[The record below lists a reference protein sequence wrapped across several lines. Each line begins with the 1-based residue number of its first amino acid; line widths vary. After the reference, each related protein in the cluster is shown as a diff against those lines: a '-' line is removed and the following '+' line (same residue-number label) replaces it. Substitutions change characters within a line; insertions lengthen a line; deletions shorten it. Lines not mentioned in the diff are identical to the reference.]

1 MEQGKQIKID
11 SVSSYIKAIFDL
23 CKSRL
28 SEHSRSSYWIFRGQK
43 NSQWSINPNIF
54 RGDALHYEF
63 DSIDKAVRLRPN
75 DFRECS
81 TNFEILTKLQHY
93 GLGTRLLD
101 VTLNPL
107 IALFFASEKY
117 EEFVPDKDKRGEYV
131 PRDGKIVYQYK
142 SAYKLSDLDA
152 RIASALP
159 FIENTQDMTLSKLC
173 EELRKRNIFDSN
185 EKCFLE
191 KNNYKE
197 FINSIQ
203 RNVFVVSTNSN
214 ERLDRQN
221 GVFIIPTTMNIH
233 SSIASNYGNCPV
245 RKAKCDLD
253 NEFEKMCFIIPSE
266 KKEEIRRELDFININ
281 EATLFPELEHQLI
294 YLQNKQYPIPG
305 IVEDFKRFSEDSDE
319 YQESLSQVKDY
330 SCYPVPDIEKIVNKH
345 LSNYPT
351 VSVRVKQVLKDGT
364 SVLDWWLKESAVSRM
379 TRDIVHILQAEMSS
393 QDSRVL
399 ANNIVKDVLIPEKK
413 G

>member
-1 MEQGKQIKID
+1 MEQVKQIKIG

-23 CKSRL
+23 RKSRV
-28 SEHSRSSYWIFRGQK
+28 SEYSRSSYWTFRGQK

-117 EEFVPDKDKRGEYV
+117 EEFVPGKDKRGKYV

-142 SAYKLSDLDA
+142 SAHKLSDLNA

-159 FIENTQDMTLSKLC
+159 FIEDTQDMTLSKLC
-173 EELRKRNIFDSN
+173 EELQKRNIFDSN
-185 EKCFLE
+185 EKSFLE
-191 KNNYKE
+191 NNNYKE

-221 GVFIIPTTMNIH
+221 GAFIIVSTH
-233 SSIASNYGNCPV
+233 LRASI
-245 RKAKCDLD
+245 
-253 NEFEKMCFIIPSE
+253 II
-266 KKEEIRRELDFININ
+266 L
-281 EATLFPELEHQLI
+281 T
-294 YLQNKQYPIPG
+294 
-305 IVEDFKRFSEDSDE
+305 
-319 YQESLSQVKDY
+319 
-330 SCYPVPDIEKIVNKH
+330 
-345 LSNYPT
+345 
-351 VSVRVKQVLKDGT
+351 
-364 SVLDWWLKESAVSRM
+364 
-379 TRDIVHILQAEMSS
+379 
-393 QDSRVL
+393 
-399 ANNIVKDVLIPEKK
+399 
-413 G
+413 